1 MVDYKLY
8 NFKGGDFIK
17 KLYLRNI
24 KRGFATNSSS
34 YHSTII
40 LSEDEF
46 NKWKNGE
53 INIENLAYSALDND
67 EHYEETGYYYYIESQ
82 TERVLDNDVK
92 VIAITYCETN
102 EM

>member
-1 MVDYKLY
+1 M
-8 NFKGGDFIK
+8 K

-40 LSEDEF
+40 LTEDEF
-46 NKWKNGE
+46 KKWELGE
-53 INIENLAYSALDND
+53 IEIDGIYYSFLSNE
-67 EHYEETGYYYYIESQ
+67 EHYYEHGYYYYIESQ
-82 TERVLDNDVK
+82 TDRVLDNDIK